1 MTNQTLSR
9 IHRSTTIPQDVAR
22 SKPKES
28 EMFNWMSSRY
38 PHLEFHWNPTRY
50 KIDWVICDQS
60 KPIAW
65 MEAKYRVRYKLT
77 DFSDLVVNLD
87 KWMYGVEVA
96 KKTGIPFSIVQ
107 ADAVG
112 NYWSFQADVDDIKNG
127 RIFIK
132 RDGRNKHQRDWQD
145 LDVFVHIPKNL
156 WKSLN
161 D

>member
-1 MTNQTLSR
+1 
-9 IHRSTTIPQDVAR
+9 VAR
-22 SKPKES
+22 SKPKET
-28 EMFNWMSSRY
+28 EMFNWMCNRY
-38 PHLEFHWNPTRY
+38 PHLSFHWNPTRY

-60 KPIAW
+60 QPIAW

-107 ADAVG
+107 ADG
-112 NYWSFQADVDDIKNG
+112 DGRYWTFQAQEDDITTG

-132 RDGRNKHQRDWQD
+132 RDGRSKYQRDWQD
-145 LDVFVHIPKNL
+145 LDVFAHIPTEY
-156 WKSLN
+156 WKKI
-161 D
+161 DG